1 MVELERREP
10 QPGSS
15 PDRPSPFRLILLSFL
30 MLFVELG
37 LIRWSGA
44 YVVYLAFFTNF
55 VLLASFLG
63 VGIGFLRA
71 GRRDDLFRHV
81 PVLLLSLVLFLAVF
95 PVEGGRVGGRLQF
108 VGAFGWPAL
117 PKWLSLGVVFV
128 LAFLIMAAIA
138 ESVGRTFVRF
148 PPLEAYRWDI
158 VGSILGIAAFSV
170 LSFLQA
176 SPLVWGAIAAA
187 IFVAVADRPRATQLV
202 PLAAAV
208 VALGILSFA
217 PHTRWSP
224 YYRVT
229 TRAVSQDGSVA
240 IDVNGRP
247 HQRIMPLAFLEATQT
262 FRFEPYRHAPDNP
275 LTDVLII
282 GSGSGND
289 VAIALS
295 RGAEHIDA
303 VEIDPLLYRLGRDL
317 HPDHPYQDPRVT
329 VHVQD
334 GRSFLHDTERRYD
347 LVLYAI
353 PDSLTVLAGQ
363 SSLRLESYLLTREAM
378 QEVRDHLKPDGV
390 ISMYH
395 YYLPVVVDRYA
406 DALTRVFGEPPCLE
420 LTAGAGPR
428 PRTVLTASMR
438 PDDLTCPE
446 RWSRPSELP
455 APVTDDHPFAY
466 LVGHGIPSFY
476 LITLLAIVLGS
487 LGAIRLA
494 AGPFGQMRPYVD
506 LFFMGAAFLLLETSN
521 VVRFALLF
529 GTTWFVNALVF
540 AGILVSVYLAIEV
553 ARRVRF
559 RRPAVLY
566 APLFAALV
574 LAWAIPSGSLL
585 GLGFVPR
592 FAAAVALGFAP
603 VFIAN
608 LVFADRF
615 RDVGSSGIAF
625 GTNLLGAIV
634 GGVLEYGALVT
645 GYRALLI
652 VVAALYALAFV
663 TGRSH
668 LERASRAEVVP
679 EPASAGGG

>member
-1 MVELERREP
+1 MVEREREHDEP
-10 QPGSS
+10 ARTTDP
-15 PDRPSPFRLILLSFL
+15 PSPARLVLLSFM

-44 YVVYLAFFTNF
+44 YILYLSFFTNF

-63 VGIGFLRA
+63 VGVGFLRA
-71 GRRDDLFRHV
+71 RAESDLFRHF
-81 PVLLLSLVLFLAVF
+81 PGLLAALVLFLAVF
-95 PVEGGRVGGRLQF
+95 PVQGGRVAGRLQF
-108 VGAFGWPAL
+108 VGGFGWPAL
-117 PKWLSLGVVFV
+117 PKWLSLAVVFL
-128 LAFLIMAAIA
+128 LAFLIMASIA
-138 ESVGRTFVRF
+138 EGVGRLFVRF

-158 VGSILGIAAFSV
+158 LGSILGIVAFSA

-176 SPLVWGAIAAA
+176 SPFVWGVIAAA
-187 IFVAVADRPRATQLV
+187 IYFVVAPRRQATQLV
-202 PLAAAV
+202 PLAVAV
-208 VALGILSFA
+208 VVLGILSFS
-217 PHTRWSP
+217 PNTHWSP

-229 TRAVSQDGSVA
+229 ARPAAEDGSVA
-240 IDVNGRP
+240 ISVNGRP
-247 HQRIMPLAFLEATQT
+247 HQRIMPLAVMEETQT
-262 FRFEPYRHAPDNP
+262 FRFDPYRHAPANP

-282 GSGSGND
+282 GAGSGND
-289 VAIALS
+289 VAIALAQ
-295 RGAEHIDA
+295 GAGHVDA
-303 VEIDPLLYRLGRDL
+303 VEIDPLLYRLGRDR
-317 HPDHPYQDPRVT
+317 HPDHPYQDPRVI
-329 VHVQD
+329 VHIED
-334 GRSFLHDTERRYD
+334 GRSFLHDTERRFD

-378 QEVRDHLKPDGV
+378 REVRDHLKPDGV

-406 DALTRVFGEPPCLE
+406 DALTRVYGEPPCLE
-420 LTAGAGPR
+420 LAAGAGPR

-438 PDDLTCPE
+438 PDDLVCDR
-446 RWSRPSELP
+446 RWSRPAELP

-466 LVGHGIPSFY
+466 LVGHGIPGFY
-476 LITLLAIVLGS
+476 LVTLLAIVLGS
-487 LGAIRLA
+487 LAAVRLS
-494 AGPFGQMRPYVD
+494 AGRFGQMRPYVD

-540 AGILVSVYLAIEV
+540 AGILVSVYLAIEL

-559 RRPAVLY
+559 RHPALLY
-566 APLFAALV
+566 LPLFATVV
-574 LAWAIPSGSLL
+574 LAWAVPPESLL
-585 GLGFVPR
+585 NLDFAPR
-592 FAAAVALGFAP
+592 FAAAAALGFAP

-615 RDVGSSGIAF
+615 REVGASGVAF

-634 GGVLEYGALVT
+634 GGVLEYGALVI
-645 GYRALLI
+645 GYRSLLI
-652 VVAALYALAFV
+652 VVAALYAAAFA

-668 LERASRAEVVP
+668 LARRTGVVAE
-679 EPASAGGG
+679 GGGT

>member
-1 MVELERREP
+1 MVELERQRS

-15 PDRPSPFRLILLSFL
+15 THPPSPVRLILLSFL

-44 YVVYLAFFTNF
+44 YVVYLSFFTNF

-63 VGIGFLRA
+63 VGVGFLRA
-71 GRRDDLFRHV
+71 RARGDTFRHF
-81 PVLLLSLVLFLAVF
+81 PLMLAALVLFLAVF
-95 PVEGGRVGGRLQF
+95 PVQGGRVAGRLQF

-117 PKWLSLGVVFV
+117 PKWLSLGVVFL
-128 LAFLIMAAIA
+128 LAFLIMVAIA
-138 ESVGRTFVRF
+138 EGVGRTFVRF
-148 PPLEAYRWDI
+148 EPLEAYRWDI
-158 VGSILGIAAFSV
+158 LGSMLGIAAFSG
-170 LSFLQA
+170 LSFLEA
-176 SPLVWGAIAAA
+176 SPLVWVVIAAA
-187 IFVAVADRPRATQLV
+187 IF
-202 PLAAAV
+202 AAV
-208 VALGILSFA
+208 VELRVAQIAPLAGAIVVLGVLSFA
-217 PHTRWSP
+217 PDTRWSP

-229 TRAVSQDGSVA
+229 TRAVSDDGSVA
-240 IDVNGRP
+240 ISVNGRP
-247 HQRIMPLAFLEATQT
+247 HQRIMPLAFMEATQT
-262 FRFEPYRHAPDNP
+262 FRFEPYRHAPDNS

-295 RGAEHIDA
+295 RGAGHVDA

-317 HPDHPYQDPRVT
+317 HPDRPYQDPRVAA
-329 VHVQD
+329 HVED

-378 QEVRDHLKPDGV
+378 QEVRDHLKPNGV

-406 DALTRVFGEPPCLE
+406 DALTGVFGDPPCLE

-438 PDDLTCPE
+438 PGDLSCDE
-446 RWSRPSELP
+446 RWSRPRELV

-466 LVGHGIPSFY
+466 LLERGIPGFY
-476 LITLLAIVLGS
+476 QVTLLAILLGS
-487 LGAIRLA
+487 LAAVRLA

-540 AGILVSVYLAIEV
+540 AGILGSVYLAIEV

-559 RRPAVLY
+559 RRPARLY
-566 APLFAALV
+566 APLFATLV
-574 LAWAIPSGSLL
+574 LAWAVPPESLL
-585 GLGFVPR
+585 DLDFVPR

-615 RDVGSSGIAF
+615 RDVGSSAVAF
-625 GTNLLGAIV
+625 GTNLLGAIA
-634 GGVLEYGALVT
+634 GGVLEYGALVV

-652 VVAALYALAFV
+652 VVAALYALALLA
-663 TGRSH
+663 GRSH
-668 LERASRAEVVP
+668 LDRTRERTLVAQVAARARG
-679 EPASAGGG
+679 A

>member
-1 MVELERREP
+1 MVELERQEP
-10 QPGSS
+10 QSGSTT
-15 PDRPSPFRLILLSFL
+15 DRPSPFRLILLSFL

-63 VGIGFLRA
+63 VGVGFLRA
-71 GRRDDLFRHV
+71 RAQGDLFRHV
-81 PVLLLSLVLFLAVF
+81 PVLLLALVLFLAIF
-95 PVEGGRVGGRLQF
+95 PVEGGRVAGRLQF

-117 PKWLSLGVVFV
+117 PKWLSLGVVFL
-128 LAFLIMAAIA
+128 LAFLVMAAIA
-138 ESVGRTFVRF
+138 EGVGRTFVRF
-148 PPLEAYRWDI
+148 EPLEAYRWDI
-158 VGSILGIAAFSV
+158 VGSILGIVAFSG
-170 LSFLQA
+170 LSFLEA
-176 SPLVWGAIAAA
+176 SPLVWGVIAAA
-187 IFVAVADRPRATQLV
+187 IFVGVAGRRRATQLV
-202 PLAAAV
+202 PLTAALV
-208 VALGILSFA
+208 VLGLLSFA
-217 PHTRWSP
+217 PNTRWSP

-229 TRAVSQDGSVA
+229 TRAVSEDGTVA
-240 IDVNGRP
+240 ISVNGRP
-247 HQRIMPLAFLEATQT
+247 HQQIMPLAFLEATQT

-317 HPDHPYQDPRVT
+317 HPDHPYQNPRVS
-329 VHVQD
+329 VHIED

-353 PDSLTVLAGQ
+353 PDSLTILAGQ

-420 LTAGAGPR
+420 LTTGAGPR

-438 PDDLTCPE
+438 PGDLTCDA

-466 LVGHGIPSFY
+466 LVGHGIPNFY
-476 LITLLAIVLGS
+476 LVTLLAIVLGS
-487 LGAIRLA
+487 LAAVRLV

-559 RRPAVLY
+559 RRPALLY

-574 LAWAIPSGSLL
+574 LAWAVPLGSLL
-585 GLGFVPR
+585 DLGFVPR
-592 FAAAVALGFAP
+592 FAAAVALGFTP

-615 RDVGSSGIAF
+615 RDVGSSGVAF

-634 GGVLEYGALVT
+634 GGVLEYGALVI

-652 VVAALYALAFV
+652 VVAALYALAFLM
-663 TGRSH
+663 GRSH
-668 LERASRAEVVP
+668 LEGRRARALEVSVG
-679 EPASAGGG
+679 AGGG

>member
-1 MVELERREP
+1 V
-10 QPGSS
+10 
-15 PDRPSPFRLILLSFL
+15 
-30 MLFVELG
+30 
-37 LIRWSGA
+37 A
-44 YVVYLAFFTNF
+44 
-55 VLLASFLG
+55 
-63 VGIGFLRA
+63 
-71 GRRDDLFRHV
+71 
-81 PVLLLSLVLFLAVF
+81 
-95 PVEGGRVGGRLQF
+95 GRLQF

-117 PKWLSLGVVFV
+117 PKWLSLGVVFL
-128 LAFLIMAAIA
+128 LAFLVMAAIA
-138 ESVGRTFVRF
+138 EGVGRTFVRF

-170 LSFLQA
+170 LSFLEA
-176 SPLVWGAIAAA
+176 SPLVWGVIAAA
-187 IFVAVADRPRATQLV
+187 IFVGVAGRVGAIQFV
-202 PLAAAV
+202 PLAAALV
-208 VALGILSFA
+208 VLGILSFA
-217 PHTRWSP
+217 PNTRWSP

-229 TRAVSQDGSVA
+229 THAVSEDGSVA
-240 IDVNGRP
+240 ISVNGRP
-247 HQRIMPLAFLEATQT
+247 HQRIMPLSFLESTQT

-295 RGAEHIDA
+295 RGAKHVDA

-317 HPDHPYQDPRVT
+317 HPDHPYRDPRVS
-329 VHVQD
+329 VHIED

-390 ISMYH
+390 VSMYH

-438 PDDLTCPE
+438 ARDLTCDH
-446 RWSRPSELP
+446 RWSRPAELP

-466 LVGHGIPSFY
+466 LVGHGIPNFY
-476 LITLLAIVLGS
+476 LVTLLAIVLGS
-487 LGAIRLA
+487 LAAVRLA
-494 AGPFGQMRPYVD
+494 AGPFGQMRPYLD

-559 RRPAVLY
+559 RRPAWLY
-566 APLFAALV
+566 VPLFAALV
-574 LAWAIPSGSLL
+574 LAWAVPPESLL
-585 GLGFVPR
+585 NFGFLAR

-615 RDVGSSGIAF
+615 RDVGSSGVAF

-634 GGVLEYGALVT
+634 GGVLEYGALVI

-652 VVAALYALAFV
+652 VVAALYALAFL

-668 LERASRAEVVP
+668 LERARTRVLQ
-679 EPASAGGG
+679 EPAGVGGG

>member
-1 MVELERREP
+1 MVELETQEP
-10 QPGSS
+10 QSGS
-15 PDRPSPFRLILLSFL
+15 PTDRLSPFRLILLSFL

-63 VGIGFLRA
+63 VGVGFLRA
-71 GRRDDLFRHV
+71 RAQGDLFRHV
-81 PVLLLSLVLFLAVF
+81 PVLLLALVLFLAVF
-95 PVEGGRVGGRLQF
+95 PVEGGRVAGRLQF

-117 PKWLSLGVVFV
+117 PKWLSLGVVFL
-128 LAFLIMAAIA
+128 LAFLVMAAIA
-138 ESVGRTFVRF
+138 EGVGRTFVRF
-148 PPLEAYRWDI
+148 EPLEAYRWDI

-170 LSFLQA
+170 LSFLEA
-176 SPLVWGAIAAA
+176 SPLVWGVIAAA
-187 IFVAVADRPRATQLV
+187 IFVGLAGRGRGTQLV
-202 PLAAAV
+202 PLAAALV
-208 VALGILSFA
+208 VLGLLSFA
-217 PHTRWSP
+217 PNTRWSP

-229 TRAVSQDGSVA
+229 TRAVSEDGSVA
-240 IDVNGRP
+240 ISVNGRP
-247 HQRIMPLAFLEATQT
+247 HQRIMPLSFLEATQT

-295 RGAEHIDA
+295 RGAKHIDA

-317 HPDHPYQDPRVT
+317 HPDHPYQDPRVS
-329 VHVQD
+329 VHVED
-334 GRSFLHDTERRYD
+334 GRSFLHDTEQRYD

-420 LTAGAGPR
+420 LTTGAGPR

-438 PDDLTCPE
+438 PGDLTCHA

-466 LVGHGIPSFY
+466 LVGHGIPNFY
-476 LITLLAIVLGS
+476 LVTLLAIVLGS
-487 LGAIRLA
+487 LAAVRLA
-494 AGPFGQMRPYVD
+494 AGPFGPMRPYVD

-540 AGILVSVYLAIEV
+540 AGILLSVYLAIEV

-559 RRPAVLY
+559 RRPALLY

-574 LAWAIPSGSLL
+574 LAWAVPLGSLL
-585 GLGFVPR
+585 DLGFVSR
-592 FAAAVALGFAP
+592 FVAAVALGFTP

-615 RDVGSSGIAF
+615 RDVGSSGVAF

-634 GGVLEYGALVT
+634 GGVLEYGALVI

-652 VVAALYALAFV
+652 VVAALYALAFLA
-663 TGRSH
+663 GRSH
-668 LERASRAEVVP
+668 LERTRARVLTVP
-679 EPASAGGG
+679 AGDGG

>member
-1 MVELERREP
+1 MVELERQEP
-10 QPGSS
+10 QPGSTT
-15 PDRPSPFRLILLSFL
+15 DQPSPFRLILLSFL

-63 VGIGFLRA
+63 VGVGFLRA
-71 GRRDDLFRHV
+71 RAPSDLFRYV
-81 PVLLLSLVLFLAVF
+81 PVLLLALVLFLAIF
-95 PVEGGRVGGRLQF
+95 PVEGGRVAGRLRF

-117 PKWLSLGVVFV
+117 PKWLSLGVVFL
-128 LAFLIMAAIA
+128 LAFLVMAAIA
-138 ESVGRTFVRF
+138 EGVGRTFVRF

-158 VGSILGIAAFSV
+158 VGSILGIVAFSV
-170 LSFLQA
+170 LSFLEA
-176 SPLVWGAIAAA
+176 SPLVWGVIAAA
-187 IFVAVADRPRATQLV
+187 IFVVVAGRVRATQFV
-202 PLAAAV
+202 PLAASLV
-208 VALGILSFA
+208 VLGLLSFA
-217 PHTRWSP
+217 PNTRWSP

-229 TRAVSQDGSVA
+229 TRAVSEGGSVA
-240 IDVNGRP
+240 ISVNGRP
-247 HQRIMPLAFLEATQT
+247 HQRIMPLSFLEATQT
-262 FRFEPYRHAPDNP
+262 FRFEPYRHSPDNP

-295 RGAEHIDA
+295 RGAEHVDA

-317 HPDHPYQDPRVT
+317 HPDHPYQDPRVS
-329 VHVQD
+329 VHIED

-347 LVLYAI
+347 LVLFAI

-390 ISMYH
+390 VSMYH

-438 PDDLTCPE
+438 PSDLTCDH

-466 LVGHGIPSFY
+466 LVGHGIPNFY
-476 LITLLAIVLGS
+476 LVTLLAIVLGS
-487 LGAIRLA
+487 LAAVRLA

-559 RRPAVLY
+559 RRPAWLY

-574 LAWAIPSGSLL
+574 LAWAVPPESLL
-585 GLGFVPR
+585 GLGFVAR
-592 FAAAVALGFAP
+592 FAAAVALGFTP

-615 RDVGSSGIAF
+615 RDVGSSGVAF

-652 VVAALYALAFV
+652 VVSALYGLVFL

-668 LERASRAEVVP
+668 LERTRARILQVP
-679 EPASAGGG
+679 AGADGD